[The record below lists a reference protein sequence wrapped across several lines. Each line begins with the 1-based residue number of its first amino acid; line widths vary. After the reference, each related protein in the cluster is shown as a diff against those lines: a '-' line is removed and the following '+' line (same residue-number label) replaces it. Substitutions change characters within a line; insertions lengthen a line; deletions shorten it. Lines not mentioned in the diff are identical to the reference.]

1 MPLPLPLPQGLVKN
15 LLDVADNLE
24 RAAGSVP
31 LEEVGGAEGGDDSG
45 VDRERA
51 LKLLRSLREGV
62 LITDAV
68 LMKVRGGGWVGICV
82 GAKAGR
88 VEEMENRGKG
98 AMFLAA
104 AFRERCPCRRP
115 AAAAGA
121 GP

>member
-1 MPLPLPLPQGLVKN
+1 MYTVLPLPLPLLPPPLPLPPQGLVKN

-31 LEEVGGAEGGDDSG
+31 LEEVGEGGAEGDDDDSG

-68 LMKVRGGGWVGICV
+68 LMKVGCGRRWGVAGCAGISAGDGKGGGPCSL
-82 GAKAGR
+82 KP
-88 VEEMENRGKG
+88 
-98 AMFLAA
+98 
-104 AFRERCPCRRP
+104 FRDRP
-115 AAAAGA
+115 
-121 GP
+121 